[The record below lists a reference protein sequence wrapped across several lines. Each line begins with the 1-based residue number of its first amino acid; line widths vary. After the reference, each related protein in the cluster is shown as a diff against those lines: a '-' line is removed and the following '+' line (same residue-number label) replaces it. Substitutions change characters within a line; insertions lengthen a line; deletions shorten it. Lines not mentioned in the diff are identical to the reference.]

1 MSDEAP
7 KSEAEH
13 IPADPAASAASP
25 GEAPKATG
33 TTGATATPGDTE
45 PTPEVTGAQGEA
57 TTGPAASKKRLA
69 LLLSVLALAI
79 FAGSWF
85 ILQSKEPAIAPNT
98 PAAQLLHD
106 DAAEQAKAQAAL
118 EAAKSS
124 KTPVVEP
131 RLFLNSSVR
140 YPSIEGEEWAFRLM
154 LEMDKK
160 KCADYSGSWEQC
172 KQLWQ
177 SFTVQPEALKTDPSL
192 PGTWKVEKL
201 SDYTLQALFRLPLAA
216 IPNTEKVPS
225 LRIPLPALGNN
236 VAVSN
241 TTLSVALPKWEVS
254 SSLSELFIDPENPR
268 RLLVQASI
276 TSTLPMDRKS
286 LESRLRLSLQGKNG
300 TKNTSDT
307 LGTLGQQEG
316 TWTNDTTYVVTLP
329 IEKLPAEPGNLVMS
343 LDKGVNRTNAT
354 QSTKQDFQTA
364 RYIPGRD
371 TFIALEE
378 ISLGTRID
386 DNNLEES
393 LILAE
398 FTTPVVGETVAK
410 TAKAKLLPLYRTAE
424 DEKNNTPF
432 DWSTLP
438 DIPAA
443 VLAKAPDVPLKPE
456 PLTGTY
462 SQQIAFRYKAPEG
475 RYVYI
480 TGKGPE
486 SNTGYAMKKDWS
498 DIFQVPPIKR
508 ELRFMQEGNILNLN
522 GARKL
527 AILSRGMDR
536 IEWQAWRMRPE
547 FLNLLVNG
555 SSSLGNR
562 YYSAVEFNEISDLL
576 EGSIV
581 VQNSDDIA
589 PQYSALDLGPWL
601 EKGARGIFSITM
613 RGMVNGQTLE
623 AVEQFVLLTDLGL
636 IMKKD
641 DKNNRT
647 VFVSS
652 LAKGTPIAG
661 AEVRVIARNGVVLLS
676 NTTDATGKAELPDLT
691 GFSNERQAVAVEVRS
706 AGDMTYLSLDE
717 SKSAIPVRGNSSSSH
732 ITASGLNIFVFSER
746 GIYRPGE
753 TLHFG
758 LIAKDADWNPEA
770 AAAVRLGVR
779 LKDPLEKVVAEKT
792 VPLSP
797 QGMGE
802 VALPTKEENPTG
814 RYYLEVFLGD
824 RLVGSTN
831 VQVEEFQPD
840 RLKVTS
846 RLFSAESGA
855 QGITKGWLL
864 PQDLQAEVLVE
875 NLYGTAVQGS
885 TVQATYLTQDVSPG
899 FITYQDYSFSPPAR
913 SSSSDRNGSSEAARE
928 ELSPQETDETGTARF
943 DLPIGV
949 TETFIMQFEAEAFET
964 GGGRS
969 VVSHAKAIVS
979 PYTQFIGW
987 RSNAK
992 LRFLTK
998 DAPAAVDFI
1007 ALGHMGTPVEA
1018 DPLTLTIRSVEYTNV
1033 LVRQDSGAY
1042 RYEQQRHTEVV
1053 ETRALTISKEGLTLP
1068 LPTKNPGD
1076 FELSL
1081 EDAEGV
1087 ERSGLSF
1094 TVAGGANRWQG
1105 LKRDATLRIRLDKE
1119 NYNTGEEI
1127 QVFLT
1132 APYAGAGLITLESNR
1147 VLAHSWFKAETTD
1160 SVQRITV
1167 PEGFEGRGF
1176 LLVHMLRDMNA
1187 KEIHMAPAS
1196 HAIAPFYANMA
1207 RRDMGLTLSTP
1218 EKVIPGENLP
1228 IGVRAAKPGKAFV
1241 FAVDE
1246 GILQL
1251 TSFKTPSPL
1260 TFFLKEK
1267 IHAVLGYENWA
1278 WLMPEFGLVQRESAF
1293 GGGYDEPESKRL
1305 NPFRRKAESSVVF
1318 WSGLMDV
1325 GPEPTTLNWPVPA
1338 YFNGR
1343 LRVMAVAAG
1352 PESVGEYTT
1361 KTLVRAPIIITPNLP
1376 VAVAPG
1382 DSFEVTVALANN
1394 LEGEATSTP
1403 VTLGVALDD
1412 GLTFDTEPEASIQV
1426 PQGREERV
1434 TFRLT
1439 ATDRLGESTV
1449 RFTATIGEGPTAITV
1464 KRPISLSVRPAVPR
1478 MTAFAAGRMK
1488 KNEQLIPVAREMF
1501 PQFAKVEASL
1511 SGLPLPLVDG
1521 LSRYLMDFP
1530 HGCTEQILSAA
1541 FPFALL
1547 HGNAELLPVPQGKT
1561 AAEAR
1566 QQAVAAVER
1575 GIQTLQFREVKPG
1588 HFALWPQQG
1597 GTYSFL
1603 TVYSLDFLL
1612 TAKEAGF
1619 TVPEDLLTNS
1629 LRATRT
1635 LLYNKPR
1642 NRNEARLFA
1651 YAAWVYTRAG
1661 KSGLGER
1668 LGDISQ
1674 HIKHLD
1680 TAVPG
1685 WRKDVTAALLAG
1697 SYSIMRQTKEAEA
1710 LLRDVTIAGADP
1722 KNPWNGD
1729 GWFMTPLWANGLY
1742 MHVLASQFPDRLST
1756 SKGRELL
1763 IALVNDVG
1771 TNQYTTT
1778 GAVQAVGGITGYAT
1792 AAMRT
1797 KQQEAGK
1804 QKTDGKVLTITA
1816 RTSKH
1821 APLPVESTGSL
1832 VQRLATDNR
1841 AAEFLFTGAEGL
1853 FWQITSDGYDRVLP
1867 PSGPD
1872 KKLDIQV
1879 HYLPVNGG
1887 TLQEVEQGDEVDV
1900 LVVAKTLEG
1909 PMDNIAIT
1917 SLLPGGFEMVISRGG
1932 QLVGAGTS
1940 GSDQSATDETDEDDA
1955 ASNGNNDHDEDED
1968 DANESDSASSGNDNP
1983 RAYPSAALMN
1993 DVTALL
1999 GEAGQGDYSPMALV
2013 HVERRED
2020 RMVLFTSLDT
2030 EEKAFV
2036 YRIKAANKGTF
2047 SLPAAF
2053 AEALYDPD
2061 ARARTEVDT
2070 IEVK

>member
-1 MSDEAP
+1 MSDEAQKP
-7 KSEAEH
+7 ETAPV
-13 IPADPAASAASP
+13 PADPATGAARL
-25 GEAPKATG
+25 GDAPKATG
-33 TTGATATPGDTE
+33 EAVPHEAPSGEAAHTNTAPGAATP
-45 PTPEVTGAQGEA
+45 P
-57 TTGPAASKKRLA
+57 PAPGKKRLA

-85 ILQSKEPAIAPNT
+85 ILQSKEPAIAPQS
-98 PAAQLLHD
+98 PAAQLQRD

-118 EAAKSS
+118 EAAKAG
-124 KTPVVEP
+124 KTPALEP
-131 RLFLNSSVR
+131 RLFLNSAMR
-140 YPSIEGEEWAFRLM
+140 YPSLGDEEWDVRFV

-160 KCADYSGSWEQC
+160 KCADYAGSWEQC
-172 KQLWQ
+172 KQVWQ
-177 SFTVQPEALKTDPSL
+177 SFTVQPEALQTAPSL
-192 PGTWKVEKL
+192 PGTWKVNKDNSEYVL
-201 SDYTLQALFRLPLAA
+201 SARFSLPLNA
-216 IPNTEKVPS
+216 IPDTDKVPS
-225 LRIPLPALGNN
+225 LRILLPALGKN
-236 VAVSN
+236 VEVNN
-241 TTLSVALPKWEVS
+241 TTLSVALPKWDVS
-254 SSLSELFIDPENPR
+254 PSLSALFIDPENPR
-268 RLLVQASI
+268 RLLTQASI
-276 TSTLPMDRKS
+276 SSTLPLDRKS
-286 LESRLRLSLQGKNG
+286 LESRLRFTLQGKNG
-300 TKNTSDT
+300 TQNTQGT
-307 LGTLGQQEG
+307 LGTPEG
-316 TWTNDTTYVVTLP
+316 TWANDTTYTVILP
-329 IEKLPAEPGNLVMS
+329 IEKLPAEPASLVLS
-343 LDKGVNRTNAT
+343 LDKGVSRAHAA
-354 QSTKQDFQTA
+354 QSTKIDFQTA
-364 RYIPGRD
+364 SSIPGRD
-371 TFIALEE
+371 TFIAIND
-378 ISLGTRID
+378 ISFATRVD
-386 DNNLEES
+386 DNGMEDS
-393 LILAE
+393 LVLVA
-398 FTTPVVGETVAK
+398 FTAPVASETVAK

-424 DEKNNTPF
+424 DEKNKTPF
-432 DWSTLP
+432 DWSTLQE
-438 DIPAA
+438 IPAA
-443 VLAKAPDVPLKPE
+443 VLEKAPEVPLKPE
-456 PLTGTY
+456 PLSGTY
-462 SQQIAFRYKAPEG
+462 SSQIAFRYKAPEG

-486 SNTGYAMKKDWS
+486 SNTGYAMKGNWKGVLE
-498 DIFQVPPIKR
+498 VPAMER

-527 AILSRGMDR
+527 AIVSRGMDS

-555 SSSLGNR
+555 SYSLGER
-562 YYSAVEFNEISDLL
+562 SYSAVEFNEFSDSL
-576 EGSIV
+576 EGSIALP
-581 VQNSDDIA
+581 QSNDIA

-613 RGMVNGQTLE
+613 RGKANGQTQE
-623 AVEQFVLLTDLGL
+623 TVERFVLLTDLGL
-636 IMKKD
+636 VVKKD
-641 DKNNRT
+641 DKNNRS

-661 AEVRVIARNGVVLLS
+661 AKVRVIARNGVVLVS
-676 NTTDATGKAELPDLT
+676 STTDASGKAELPDVS
-691 GFSNERQAVAVEVRS
+691 GFYNERSAVAIEVRN
-706 AGDMTYLSLDE
+706 AEDMTYLSLNE
-717 SKSAIPVRGNSSSSH
+717 SKSAIPVRGDRSASH

-770 AAAVRLGVR
+770 AAAMRLGVR

-802 VALPTKEENPTG
+802 VALPTREENPTG
-814 RYYLEVFLGD
+814 RYYLEVLLGD

-831 VQVEEFQPD
+831 VQLEEFQPD

-846 RLFSAESGA
+846 RLLSAAPGA
-855 QGITKGWLL
+855 AGITKGWLL
-864 PQDLQAEVLVE
+864 PQDLHAEVKVE
-875 NLYGTAVQGS
+875 NLYGTPAQES
-885 TVQATYLTQDVSPG
+885 TVQASYSAKIASTG
-899 FITYQDYSFSPPAR
+899 FIQYQDYVFSSPANKDA
-913 SSSSDRNGSSEAARE
+913 SSTMEDVLGE
-928 ELSPQETDETGTARF
+928 QVTDETGSVRF
-943 DLPIGV
+943 NLPLGDLENATYAV
-949 TETFIMQFEAEAFET
+949 QFEAEAFEA

-969 VVSHAKAIVS
+969 VVSHARAIVS

-987 RSNAK
+987 RSNAR
-992 LRFLTK
+992 LNFLAK
-998 DAPAAVDFI
+998 DAPATVDFI
-1007 ALGHMGTPVEA
+1007 ALGHLGNPVEA
-1018 DPLTLTIRSVEYTNV
+1018 EPMTLTIRSVEYTNV

-1053 ETRALTISKEGLTLP
+1053 EKRPLPIGKEGVSLS
-1068 LPTKNPGD
+1068 LPTQKPGD

-1081 EDAEGV
+1081 EDTEGV
-1087 ERSGLSF
+1087 VRSGLSF

-1119 NYNTGEEI
+1119 NYNAGEEI
-1127 QVFLT
+1127 QVFLS

-1167 PEGFEGRGF
+1167 PENFEGRGF

-1207 RRDMGLTLSTP
+1207 RRDMGLALTTP

-1228 IGVRAAKPGKAFV
+1228 IGVSAAKPGKAFV

-1251 TSFKTPSPL
+1251 TNYKTPSPL

-1267 IHAVLGYENWA
+1267 IHAVQGNENWA

-1293 GGGYDEPESKRL
+1293 GGDVEAASAKRL
-1305 NPFRRKAESSVVF
+1305 NPFRRKAEASVVF

-1325 GPEPTTLNWPVPA
+1325 GPEPTTLHWPVPA

-1352 PESVGEYTT
+1352 PESVGEYAT
-1361 KTLVRAPIIITPNLP
+1361 KTLVRAPVIITPNLP

-1382 DSFEVTVALANN
+1382 DSFDVTVALANN
-1394 LEGEATSTP
+1394 LEGEAISAP
-1403 VTLGVALDD
+1403 VTLNVALDE
-1412 GLTFDTEPEASIQV
+1412 GLTFATKPETTIEV
-1426 PQGREERV
+1426 PKGGEGRV

-1449 RFTATIGEGPTAITV
+1449 RFAASIGEGQTAVTV

-1488 KNEQLIPVAREMF
+1488 KNEQVIPVARELF
-1501 PQFAKVEASL
+1501 PQFARVEASL

-1521 LSRYLMDFP
+1521 LSRYLMEFP
-1530 HGCTEQILSAA
+1530 HGCTEQILSTA
-1541 FPFALL
+1541 FPYALL
-1547 HGNAELLPVPQGKT
+1547 RGNAELMPVPKGKT
-1561 AAEAR
+1561 AAEA
-1566 QQAVAAVER
+1566 QLQARAAVER
-1575 GIQTLQFREVKPG
+1575 GIQTLQFRQVKPG
-1588 HFALWPQQG
+1588 RFALWPQQG
-1597 GTYSFL
+1597 YTYSFL

-1612 TAKEAGF
+1612 TAREAGF
-1619 TVPEDLLTNS
+1619 VVPEDLLANS
-1629 LRATRT
+1629 LQETRT
-1635 LLYNKPR
+1635 LLYNKPQTM
-1642 NRNEARLFA
+1642 NQARLFA

-1661 KSGLGER
+1661 KSGLGENLR
-1668 LGDISQ
+1668 DISR

-1680 TAVPG
+1680 TAVSG

-1697 SYSIMRQTKEAEA
+1697 TYSMMRQTKEAEA
-1710 LLRDVTIAGADP
+1710 LLRDVTIAGADA
-1722 KNPWNGD
+1722 KKPWNGD
-1729 GWFMTPLWANGLY
+1729 GWFMSPLWANGLY
-1742 MHVLASQFPDRLST
+1742 MSVLASQFPDRLTT
-1756 SKGRELL
+1756 SQGRELL
-1763 IALVNDVG
+1763 IALVNAVG

-1778 GAVQAVGGITGYAT
+1778 GAVQAVAGIKGYAT
-1792 AAMRT
+1792 AAIRT
-1797 KQQEAGK
+1797 KQQEGTPQQIGGK
-1804 QKTDGKVLTITA
+1804 ALGITA
-1816 RTSKH
+1816 RTSEH
-1821 APLPVESTGSL
+1821 TPLPLESTGNL
-1832 VQRLATDNR
+1832 VQRLAADNR

-1853 FWQITSDGYDRVLP
+1853 FWQLTSDGYDRILP
-1867 PSGPD
+1867 PKGPS
-1872 KKLDIQV
+1872 KKLDVQV
-1879 HYLPVNGG
+1879 HYLPVKGG

-1940 GSDQSATDETDEDDA
+1940 GSDQSASDETDGDDA
-1955 ASNGNNDHDEDED
+1955 ASAANSDDAVAEEEDDEDTGERSSASNGN
-1968 DANESDSASSGNDNP
+1968 DSP
-1983 RAYPSAALMN
+1983 RAYPSDTLMEDVAAL
-1993 DVTALL
+1993 LR
-1999 GEAGQGDYSPMALV
+1999 ESGQSGYSPMALV

-2030 EEKAFV
+2030 KEKAFV

-2047 SLPAAF
+2047 SLPATF
-2053 AEALYDPD
+2053 VEALYDPD
-2061 ARARTEVDT
+2061 ARARTEVGT
-2070 IEVK
+2070 VEVR